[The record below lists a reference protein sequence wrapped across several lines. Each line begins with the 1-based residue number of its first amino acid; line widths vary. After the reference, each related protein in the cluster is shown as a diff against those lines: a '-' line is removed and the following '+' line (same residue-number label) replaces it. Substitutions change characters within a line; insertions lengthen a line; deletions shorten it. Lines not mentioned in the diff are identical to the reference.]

1 MDAVNGGMKMKNL
14 SSISRELPS
23 EKTDAEKSNSAKNV
37 TIRWFKPIIEA
48 LRDLGGS
55 ATRPDTMKKIIQN
68 EKLTTDALRE
78 TRGKTHVNK
87 FENDVAFSRSYLVSG
102 GYIDNSVRGVWTLT
116 DAGKTV
122 DMTDELAVEVFRKV
136 VSDNVARRRAKKA
149 PKNNALGDADVD
161 TKQYWLYAPGEGA
174 SMWEMFYTEGIMAL
188 GWSLVGD
195 LSHYTK
201 VGEVEEALQ
210 EKYNS
215 DASFRHAKRMLWDF
229 LHSMEPGDIVFVKKG
244 QSEIVGMGTV
254 TSDYEYDDNRET
266 YPHIRKVKWTHKGSW
281 TAPITL
287 GMRTL
292 VDLTN
297 KTETVQKI
305 SALFE
310 TDEVSLGDEEE
321 VVTYPEYTR
330 EDFLTDVYIDED
342 VYRNLVGLLQ
352 AKKNII
358 LTGAPGVGKTYIAKR
373 LAYSMMGMKD
383 IERVMMVQF
392 HQSYSYEDFI
402 MGIRPSDTGFSTK
415 EGVFYKFCKRAADD
429 SDNDYFFIIDEINR
443 GNISKI
449 FGELFML
456 IENDKRG
463 DRNKIQPLYADEL
476 FFIPANVYIIGMMN
490 TADRSLAMLDYALR
504 RRFGFFALSP
514 AFSSECF
521 KLYQKALNSTKF
533 DHLISCVEDLNQS
546 IKDDESLGEGFCIG
560 HSYFCNIDPEELTD
574 QKLTMLVEYEI
585 IPLLKEYWFDE
596 PAKANEWSNKLRST
610 IQ

>member
-1 MDAVNGGMKMKNL
+1 MEECRMRKKADRLNNA
-14 SSISRELPS
+14 S
-23 EKTDAEKSNSAKNV
+23 
-37 TIRWFKPIIEA
+37 IRWYKPLIQA

-55 ATRPDTMKKIIQN
+55 ATRANTLKKIIQN
-68 EKLTTDALRE
+68 EHLTTAEVSE
-78 TRGKTHVNK
+78 TRGKTGVSK
-87 FENDVAFSRSYLVSG
+87 FENDVSYARFHLVSG

-122 DMTDELAVEVFRKV
+122 DMTDELATEICRNAA
-136 VSDNVARRRAKKA
+136 SDNTE
-149 PKNNALGDADVD
+149 PINALGDADVNP
-161 TKQYWLYAPGEGA
+161 KHVWLYAPGEGA
-174 SMWEMFYTEGIMAL
+174 SMWETFYTEGIMAL
-188 GWSLVGD
+188 GWPMIGD
-195 LSHYTK
+195 LSCFK
-201 VGEVEEALQ
+201 SMKEIEVELQ
-210 EKYNS
+210 EKYDP

-229 LHSMEPGDIVFVKKG
+229 FQSMKPGDIVFARKG
-244 QSEIVGMGTV
+244 RSEIIGKGIVV
-254 TSDYEYDDNRET
+254 SDYEYDDNEEA
-266 YPHIRKVKWTHKGSW
+266 YPNVRKVKWTHKGSW
-281 TAPITL
+281 TAPITSA
-287 GMRTL
+287 MITL
-292 VDLTN
+292 VDLTD
-297 KTETVQKI
+297 KTETIKKI

-310 TDEVSLGDEEE
+310 IENDTLDDEEDIA
-321 VVTYPEYTR
+321 TYPIYSR
-330 EDFLTDVYIDED
+330 ENFLTDVYMDENT
-342 VYRNLVGLLQ
+342 YRNLVGLLQ

-358 LTGAPGVGKTYIAKR
+358 LTGAPGVGKTFIAKR

-402 MGIRPSDTGFSTK
+402 MGIRPSDTGFSVK
-415 EGVFYKFCKRAADD
+415 EGVFYSFCKKAADD

-514 AFSSECF
+514 AFSSERF
-521 KLYQKALNSTKF
+521 KLYQKSLNSTKF
-533 DHLISCVEDLNQS
+533 DHLISCVEDLNRS

-596 PAKANEWSNKLRST
+596 PAKANEWSNKLRGA

>member
-1 MDAVNGGMKMKNL
+1 MRKKADRLNNA
-14 SSISRELPS
+14 S
-23 EKTDAEKSNSAKNV
+23 
-37 TIRWFKPIIEA
+37 IRWYKPLIQA

-55 ATRPDTMKKIIQN
+55 ATRANTLKKIIQN
-68 EKLTTDALRE
+68 EHLTTAEVSE
-78 TRGKTHVNK
+78 TRGKTGVSK
-87 FENDVAFSRSYLVSG
+87 FENDVSYARFHLVSG

-122 DMTDELAVEVFRKV
+122 DMTDELATEICRNAA
-136 VSDNVARRRAKKA
+136 SDNTA
-149 PKNNALGDADVD
+149 PINALGDADVNP
-161 TKQYWLYAPGEGA
+161 KHVWLYAPGEGA
-174 SMWEMFYTEGIMAL
+174 SMWETFYTEGIMAL
-188 GWSLVGD
+188 GWPMIGD
-195 LSHYTK
+195 LSCFK
-201 VGEVEEALQ
+201 SMKEIEVELQ
-210 EKYNS
+210 EKYDP

-229 LHSMEPGDIVFVKKG
+229 FQSMKPGDIVFARKG
-244 QSEIVGMGTV
+244 RSEIIGKGIVV
-254 TSDYEYDDNRET
+254 SDYEYDDNEEA
-266 YPHIRKVKWTHKGSW
+266 YPNVRKVKWTHKGSW
-281 TAPITL
+281 TAPITSA
-287 GMRTL
+287 MITL
-292 VDLTN
+292 VDLTD
-297 KTETVQKI
+297 KTETIKKI

-310 TDEVSLGDEEE
+310 IENDTLDDEEDIA
-321 VVTYPEYTR
+321 TYPIYSR
-330 EDFLTDVYIDED
+330 ENFLTDVYMDENT
-342 VYRNLVGLLQ
+342 YRNLVGLLQ

-358 LTGAPGVGKTYIAKR
+358 LTGAPGVGKTFIAKR

-402 MGIRPSDTGFSTK
+402 MGIRPSDTGFSVK
-415 EGVFYKFCKRAADD
+415 EGVFYSFCKKAADD

-463 DRNKIQPLYADEL
+463 DRNKIQLLYADEL
-476 FFIPANVYIIGMMN
+476 FYIPANVYIIGMMN
-490 TADRSLAMLDYALR
+490 TSDRSLAMLDYALR

-514 AFSSECF
+514 AFSSERF
-521 KLYQKALNSTKF
+521 KSYQKSLNSTKF

-560 HSYFCNIDPEELTD
+560 HSYFCNIEPEELTD

-596 PAKANEWSNKLRST
+596 PAKANEWGSKLRST

>member
-1 MDAVNGGMKMKNL
+1 MRKKADKLNNA
-14 SSISRELPS
+14 S
-23 EKTDAEKSNSAKNV
+23 
-37 TIRWFKPIIEA
+37 IRWYKPLIQA

-55 ATRPDTMKKIIQN
+55 ATRPDAMKKIIQN
-68 EKLTTDALRE
+68 EHLTTAE
-78 TRGKTHVNK
+78 VSKTRGKTGVNK
-87 FENDVAFSRSYLVSG
+87 FENDVSFARFDLVVG
-102 GYIDNSVRGVWTLT
+102 GYIDNSVRGIWPLT

-122 DMTDELAVEVFRKV
+122 DMTDELAMEICR
-136 VSDNVARRRAKKA
+136 NAAARRRAKKS
-149 PKNNALGDADVD
+149 PESNALGDADVD
-161 TKQYWLYAPGEGA
+161 TKHVWLYAPAGEDD
-174 SMWEMFYTEGIMAL
+174 SLWETFYTEGIMAL
-188 GWSLVGD
+188 GWPLIGD
-195 LSHYTK
+195 LSCFESMK
-201 VGEVEEALQ
+201 EIEVELQ
-210 EKYNS
+210 EKYNP
-215 DASFRHAKRMLWDF
+215 DASFRDAKRILWDF
-229 LHSMEPGDIVFVKKG
+229 YRSMEPGDIVFVKKR
-244 QSEIVGMGTV
+244 QSEIVGMGIV
-254 TSDYEYDDNRET
+254 TSNYEYDDNRET
-266 YPHIRKVKWTHKGSW
+266 YPHIRRVKWTHKGSW

-287 GMRTL
+287 EKKTRL

-321 VVTYPEYTR
+321 VATYPTYSR
-330 EDFLTDVYIDED
+330 ENFLTDVYMDENA
-342 VYRNLVGLLQ
+342 YRNLVGLLQ

-358 LTGAPGVGKTYIAKR
+358 LSGAPGVGKTFIAKR

-443 GNISKI
+443 GNVSKI

-476 FFIPANVYIIGMMN
+476 FYIPTNVYIIGMMN

-514 AFSSECF
+514 AFSSERF
-521 KLYQKALNSTKF
+521 KLYQESLDSTKF
-533 DHLISCVEDLNQS
+533 DRLISCVKELNQS